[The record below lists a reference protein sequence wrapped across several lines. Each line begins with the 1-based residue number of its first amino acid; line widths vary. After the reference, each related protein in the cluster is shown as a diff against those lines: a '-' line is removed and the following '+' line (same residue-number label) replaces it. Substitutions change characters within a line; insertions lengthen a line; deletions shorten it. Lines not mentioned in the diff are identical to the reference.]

1 MQISLKHQ
9 IYQKPGKV
17 YEERGT
23 ESWLGPIHNERR
35 KQNKFL
41 FADNTNSLPFCECYF
56 SYDLIFQ
63 IFQILILCSWENC
76 LCLA

>member
-1 MQISLKHQ
+1 MLSSRKMQISLKHQ

-41 FADNTNSLPFCECYF
+41 LADNTNSLAFCECFFLWFTF
-56 SYDLIFQ
+56 SNNSNINPV
-63 IFQILILCSWENC
+63 S
-76 LCLA
+76 